1 MLHGVQGKAVVRLV
15 LLEVKMKRRI
25 RYLLNEAVALLL
37 LAALVAC
44 NVNYRPSFKESITD
58 AGLRSRVSRVID
70 TQMENIKEYLDE
82 DLRTQI
88 EEGFL
93 RLYLHISL

>member
-1 MLHGVQGKAVVRLV
+1 
-15 LLEVKMKRRI
+15 MKRRI
-25 RYLLNEAVALLL
+25 RYLLNEAVAMLL

-82 DLRTQI
+82 DL
-88 EEGFL
+88 
-93 RLYLHISL
+93 LHSPSGSTCTAES

>member
-1 MLHGVQGKAVVRLV
+1 
-15 LLEVKMKRRI
+15 MKRRI
-25 RYLLNEAVALLL
+25 RYLLNEAVAMLL

-82 DLRTQI
+82 DLRTHA
-88 EEGFL
+88 EGERGTRLSGFL
-93 RLYLHISL
+93 LRRGPFKRLGGS